1 MPAAQKSLD
10 KALLYRSKGI
20 TMSIIVKK
28 FGGTSVGN
36 TDLIQNIARKI
47 AREKRAEDSLVLVVS
62 AMAKTTDDLVKLAY
76 GISDHPSRRELDM
89 LLTAGERISMSLLSL
104 ALQNEGLESISFTG
118 SQSGIITDNKHGN
131 ARILNV
137 NAFRINQELEKGKI
151 VIVAGFQGVSQDKEI
166 TTLGRG
172 GSDTSAVALACYLS
186 ASRCEIYTDVA
197 GVYSADPRLVE
208 KPHLLRNIDYAQML
222 ALAYSGSKVLH
233 PRAVEFAYKYRI
245 PVEVK
250 SSFTFEAGTLIHDKK
265 EENMEE
271 RSINAIANK
280 QGLLRLELAR
290 EERLNGLLRN
300 WNNEIFKY
308 RVEKDRVELV
318 VEEKYQSEIRY
329 QLGQAGIPILA
340 EQEDVG
346 QVTLV
351 GLGINLDPGF
361 LAATLEL
368 CEPFSV
374 ERIQHSDQTIEL
386 TLPSNQ
392 VNECVAALHKAFIGD
407 AK

>member
-1 MPAAQKSLD
+1 
-10 KALLYRSKGI
+10 
-20 TMSIIVKK
+20 MSIIVKK

-172 GSDTSAVALACYLS
+172 GSDTSAVALACYLK
-186 ASRCEIYTDVA
+186 AGRCEIYTDVA

-208 KPHLLRNIDYAQML
+208 KPHLLRNIGYAQML

-308 RVEKDRVELV
+308 RVEKNRVELV

-368 CEPFSV
+368 CEPFCV

-392 VNECVAALHKAFIGD
+392 VNDCVAALHKAFIGD